1 MTEKALAFIEKNK
14 RRLFFLYMPYTIPHV
29 SLQVPDQYAKQYIGQ
44 FIYWE
49 YPEKGG
55 RLAIRM
61 GNGKSVK
68 TDLKK
73 KPDNAWQI
81 FDLKNDRGETTDVA
95 SQHPELAEQFDL
107 IVKREHQDPGIAI
120 WRFVEKQILMNP
132 GHVTTAA

>member
-1 MTEKALAFIEKNK
+1 
-14 RRLFFLYMPYTIPHV
+14 MPYTIPHV
-29 SLQVPDQYAKQYIGQ
+29 SLQVPDQYAKQYIGR

-73 KPDNAWQI
+73 NPCNAWQI

-95 SQHPELAEQFDL
+95 SRHPELAEQVDL
-107 IVKREHQDPGIAI
+107 IVKREHQGPGIATGAL
-120 WRFVEKQILMNP
+120 WKSKSL
-132 GHVTTAA
+132 